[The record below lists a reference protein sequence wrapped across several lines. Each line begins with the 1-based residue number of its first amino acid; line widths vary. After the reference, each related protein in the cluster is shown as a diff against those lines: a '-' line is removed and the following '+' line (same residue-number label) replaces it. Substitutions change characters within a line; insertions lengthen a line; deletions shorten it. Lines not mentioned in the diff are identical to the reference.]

1 MHSLLK
7 IYGNASGQRITF
19 IDRPKG
25 SARPD
30 LMRCTLCWE
39 TPTLLLIGWA
49 DYVKI
54 AQVNGLKLLVYQ
66 ALSF

>member
-1 MHSLLK
+1 MLACVGRS
-7 IYGNASGQRITF
+7 AE
-19 IDRPKG
+19 G

-54 AQVNGLKLLVYQ
+54 AQVKDLKLLVYE

>member
-1 MHSLLK
+1 
-7 IYGNASGQRITF
+7 
-19 IDRPKG
+19 
-25 SARPD
+25 
-30 LMRCTLCWE
+30 MRCTLCWE

-54 AQVNGLKLLVYQ
+54 AQVKDLKLLVYQ